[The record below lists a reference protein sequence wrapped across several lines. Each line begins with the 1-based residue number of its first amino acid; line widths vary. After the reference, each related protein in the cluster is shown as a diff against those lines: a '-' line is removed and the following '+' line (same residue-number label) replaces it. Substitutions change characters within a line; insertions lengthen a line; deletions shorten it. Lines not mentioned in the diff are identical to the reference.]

1 MIVGDIKSL
10 RKAQTYSNYVEK
22 PGTKQEST
30 IMQFFDQSDW
40 ERKEKPLVNELVEA
54 CLWEALEKGQL

>member
-1 MIVGDIKSL
+1 MMVGDIKSL

-40 ERKEKPLVNELVEA
+40 SVSSIASSGNGSRRVSL
-54 CLWEALEKGQL
+54 